1 MSNASGAHRLDESLL
16 EAFRY
21 ISSAPGKDVRGLLV
35 DCFQLW
41 LNVTDKEKLEQIKE
55 IIGDLHNASLLID
68 DIEDNSKLRRGNPVA
83 HSIFGV
89 PNVINTANYVYFLA
103 LEKCQ
108 NLQNPQ
114 ATKVFVGELLN
125 LHRGQGHD
133 IVVSSYSVLWTV
145 LGYWYMLPVAHPQ
158 SAFFL
163 GIPLLTLVSFRS
175 GETPFNVPQKMNILK

>member
-1 MSNASGAHRLDESLL
+1 MSERHELDETLL

-21 ISSAPGKDVRGLLV
+21 INSVPGKDVRGILV
-35 DCFQLW
+35 DCFQIW
-41 LNVTDKEKLEQIKE
+41 LNVTDATKLDQIKD

-108 NLQNPQ
+108 NLDNPR
-114 ATKVFVGELLN
+114 AMKVFVGELLN

-133 IVVSSYSVLWTV
+133 IVVRLSAAHTYYMHTGALCVVGQWLVGLFHHITHCVVFTV
-145 LGYWYMLPVAHPQ
+145 P
-158 SAFFL
+158 
-163 GIPLLTLVSFRS
+163 TTS
-175 GETPFNVPQKMNILK
+175 GETRCTAPQRRSTFE

>member
-1 MSNASGAHRLDESLL
+1 LPLIDSFKKSQDGSLQATPRYETTVKLISIMSERHEIDETLL

-21 ISSAPGKDVRGLLV
+21 INSVPGKDVRGILV
-35 DCFQLW
+35 DCFQIW
-41 LNVTDKEKLEQIKE
+41 LNVTDATKLDQIKD

-108 NLQNPQ
+108 HLDNPQ
-114 ATKVFVGELLN
+114 AMKVFVGELLN

-133 IVVSSYSVLWTV
+133 IVVRLSAAHTV
-145 LGYWYMLPVAHPQ
+145 TCV
-158 SAFFL
+158 
-163 GIPLLTLVSFRS
+163 V
-175 GETPFNVPQKMNILK
+175 